1 MAGQNK
7 RKQSVALYVLI
18 GVLCVIVV
26 ILAILIALPGDK
38 TKQPAPSQTVAQ
50 TPSASDVPDAP
61 TPGASES
68 ASAYPTAKPT
78 QKPAADYNMVT
89 YKGNIEHVF
98 THSLIAFPELAYQSI
113 TKENFMQNTYFI
125 DCITVKEFKAILEAL
140 YQDGYMLINLNDFY
154 EAVTVNGSTQY
165 QVKKNFLF
173 PEGKK
178 PLVFSFDDTNY
189 YSDKMGRGMVD
200 KLILNE
206 QGKVVT
212 YTKMKDGRE
221 VIRDDNEFIPV
232 LDKFVE
238 AHPDFSYNGAKGMIC
253 LTGYD
258 GILGYR
264 TQRIEASGLTE
275 QQRQTEINKVKP
287 IVQALK
293 DTGWYFA
300 SHSYK
305 HGRMAGAS
313 ASWMEDDASKFKNEV
328 TPLIGET
335 KIYVYPYGSWE
346 QGSGGNIPASQKV
359 LNNYGFTYFCGVGVS
374 WFSRTANAD
383 SAYWKEKMNFE
394 GVIFQDRANLDG
406 SSFIKHQALFSTTN
420 GAVGGTPR
428 FPSLDF
434 SKIYDDARGLTYAE
448 AIQAY
453 AKMTGQS

>member
-1 MAGQNK
+1 MAGQARRNQPK
-7 RKQSVALYVLI
+7 GIYILI
-18 GVLCVIVV
+18 GILCVIVV
-26 ILAILIALPGDK
+26 VLSVIVASLPGDESGEAPFEGSE
-38 TKQPAPSQTVAQ
+38 TEASTNTSTIVSPTPGNTEDVPQAPTSAPATQ
-50 TPSASDVPDAP
+50 TPS
-61 TPGASES
+61 
-68 ASAYPTAKPT
+68 K
-78 QKPAADYNMVT
+78 DYNMVV

-125 DCITVKEFKAILEAL
+125 DCITVKEFKAILQAL

-154 EAVTVNGSTQY
+154 EAVLVNGSTQY

-189 YSDKMGRGMVD
+189 YSDKLGRGMVD

-206 QGKVVT
+206 EGRVVT

-221 VIRDDNEFIPV
+221 VISDDNEFIPV
-232 LDKFVE
+232 LDQFV
-238 AHPDFSYNGAKGMIC
+238 ATHPDFSYNGAKGMIC

-264 TQRIEASGLTE
+264 TQRIAASGLTE
-275 QQRQTEINKVKP
+275 SQRQDEIQKVKP

-305 HGRMAGAS
+305 HGRMAGQS
-313 ASWMEDDASKFKNEV
+313 ASWMEDDAAKFKNEV

-335 KIYVYPYGSWE
+335 KIYVYPYGSWQ
-346 QGSGGNIPASQKV
+346 QGTGGSIPASQKV
-359 LNNYGFTYFCGVGVS
+359 LNNYGFNYFCGVGVG
-374 WFSRTANAD
+374 WFSRTANSD

-406 SSFIKHQALFSTTN
+406 SSFIKNQALFATVN
-420 GAVGGTPR
+420 GKSDGTPR

-434 SKIYDDARGLTYAE
+434 SKIYDDARGLTYTE
-448 AIQAY
+448 AMQAY
-453 AKMTGQS
+453 QQKLG